1 MIEFFYCNKRFE
13 KFDGFYFDENIFNK
27 IQIVEKYGV
36 FNECESIS
44 QNILDIITNNNHNKT
59 EHIVN

>member
-27 IQIVEKYGV
+27 M
-36 FNECESIS
+36 
-44 QNILDIITNNNHNKT
+44 NIRKNLKQLFQKQHTLDLKIIWRNL
-59 EHIVN
+59 